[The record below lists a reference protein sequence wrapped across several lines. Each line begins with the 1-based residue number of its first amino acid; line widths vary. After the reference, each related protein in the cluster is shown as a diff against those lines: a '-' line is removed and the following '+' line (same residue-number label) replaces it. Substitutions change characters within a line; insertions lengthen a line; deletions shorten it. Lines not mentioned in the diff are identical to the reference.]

1 MDLGSVSEFRKE
13 EFFSMKC
20 KMIENGINCLYH
32 FTDENNLNN
41 IKEKGLC
48 PRNKLSQN
56 EFKSGGNDWSI
67 SSDNNLGLNE
77 YVHLCLFKNH
87 PMKYR
92 LEKDSPER
100 NFHWLAINLSVL
112 DFENVKY
119 TDDVSNKSGVRLLS
133 ENEAIRC
140 YDFGAFSRL
149 DFRIDENQQRRSK
162 VEKYE
167 ILVPCVIPFYMIRIL

>member
-1 MDLGSVSEFRKE
+1 MNLGSVSEFRKE
-13 EFFSMKC
+13 EYLSMKN
-20 KMIENGINCLYH
+20 KMIKNGIICLYH
-32 FTDENNLNN
+32 FTDEDNLNN
-41 IKEKGLC
+41 IKKKGLC
-48 PRNKLSQN
+48 PRNKLRQN
-56 EFKSGGNDWSI
+56 EFKPGGNGWSI

-92 LEKDSPER
+92 LKQDSPKR
-100 NFHWLAINLSVL
+100 NFRWLEIKLDVL
-112 DFENVKY
+112 DFKNVKY

-140 YDFGAFSRL
+140 YDFEAFSWL
-149 DFRIDENQQRRSK
+149 DFGINGNQQRRSK

-167 ILVPCVIPFYMIRIL
+167 ILVPCVIPIYMIRIL